1 MNTENNSVENN
12 SVENIAVEN
21 IAVEEKAVENIIG
34 DEPPSQEKA
43 GFLNWFKGLCVALIP
58 GLISDK
64 GGDDTLKE
72 SLEEVIDELE
82 NEQSSF
88 GEEERSIITN
98 TLAFRNKRV
107 DDIMVPRTDII
118 AIDASA
124 SFEEVMDVFIKGTTS
139 RLPVY
144 RETLDEVIAM
154 VHIKDAFRELASIKA
169 GNNTDDLEA
178 TALRSIQR
186 PILFVPPSMKLFDLL
201 TKMQATHIHM
211 AVVVDEYGGTDGLLT
226 IEDLVEQIV
235 GDIEDEHDEAEEELL
250 RELQGGDLVADA
262 RLSIEA
268 LEGFLG
274 LDLLPDDQDDDVD
287 TLGGLLFTIAGYI
300 PKVGEIIKDKNGLNY
315 EILAGDARSIKT
327 VLIKRQDL
335 TQSLIKDVEKNAA
348 LSDDKLKQTVQ

>member
-1 MNTENNSVENN
+1 MNTENNSAENN
-12 SVENIAVEN
+12 A
-21 IAVEEKAVENIIG
+21 AEEKSVENIIG
-34 DEPPSQEKA
+34 DEPRSQEKT
-43 GFLNWFKGLCVALIP
+43 GFFRWFKGLFSALIP
-58 GLISDK
+58 SSASGK
-64 GGDDTLKE
+64 GGDDMLKE

-118 AIDASA
+118 AVDSSA
-124 SFEEVMDVFIKGTTS
+124 SFEEVMDIFIKGTTS

-154 VHIKDAFRELASIKA
+154 VHIKDAFRELVSIKDGHKA
-169 GNNTDDLEA
+169 GDFEA

-250 RELQGGDLVADA
+250 RELPGGDLVADA

-268 LEGFLG
+268 LEGLLG
-274 LDLLPDDQDDDVD
+274 LDLLPDNQDDDVD
-287 TLGGLLFTIAGYI
+287 TLGGLLFTTAGYI
-300 PKVGEIIKDKNGLNY
+300 PEVGEVIKDKNGLNY

-335 TQSLIKDVEKNAA
+335 TQSLSKDVEKNTVS
-348 LSDDKLKQTVQ
+348 SDDKSKQTVK

>member
-1 MNTENNSVENN
+1 MNIENDSVEKN
-12 SVENIAVEN
+12 A
-21 IAVEEKAVENIIG
+21 AEEKAVENIIG

-43 GFLNWFKGLCVALIP
+43 GFFRWLKGLLPAFMT
-58 GLISDK
+58 GSSSDK
-64 GGDDTLKE
+64 GGDDMLKE

-82 NEQSSF
+82 NDQSSF

-118 AIDASA
+118 AVDASA

-154 VHIKDAFRELASIKA
+154 VHIKDAFRELVLIKEASNA
-169 GNNTDDLEA
+169 PDFNS

-250 RELQGGDLVADA
+250 RELPGGDLVADA

-268 LEGFLG
+268 LEGLLG

-287 TLGGLLFTIAGYI
+287 TLGGLLFTISGYI
-300 PKVGEIIKDKNGLNY
+300 PEVGEVIKDKNGLNY

-335 TQSLIKDVEKNAA
+335 TQSLIKDMEKNAG
-348 LSDDKLKQTVQ
+348 LSDDKPKQTVQ